1 MLLGAALLL
10 DPKTLNIVNPNAFIT
25 GTGLYFVF
33 GLSSF
38 WWVQQDRLPMPLPT
52 MLFSLLAGD
61 VFFLSLVMYAGGT
74 LRRAAA
80 DPAVPAARRGRLD
93 PAHADR
99 VLPRGVR
106 RHLPARPRRLPR
118 APGHGRRRRR
128 CSRPGIIGFGYFA
141 TVGIAV
147 ALGRYTKQSED
158 LAAQRGIDVANLE
171 QVNRLIIQD
180 MQDGVLVVDLNGVV
194 RGHNA
199 QVTRLLGGFGRMRGG
214 MRLAE
219 FSTTLHDYWRRW
231 QEDFTEALP
240 PFKVE
245 ATQRLLRVRLV
256 RIGTGLNGGTLIYL
270 EDLGRAQTEAQQMKL
285 AAMGRLTASIAH
297 EVRNPLSAINQAA
310 QLLEEDGAVAP
321 EGARLLG
328 MIRNNAKRIDR
339 IVGEVLQFNRR
350 DRQQPETVPLAD
362 FMRTLIDEIV
372 QAENMPPGSV
382 VLQIPD
388 DLLIIFDRGHLNQI
402 VWNLVRNAWQHCQ
415 KKEGSIRVLA
425 RAGYMGDAVIC
436 ELMDDGPGI
445 PAELRPQIF
454 EPFFTTRPGGTGL
467 GLYIARELADANGAA
482 LELLPKGPGAHFR
495 MTLKRASIA
504 GDGRHD
510 ARARRRNE
518 GEHHDENE
526 SAVNRRC
533 SSSTTSR
540 TCSSSSS
547 SRCRAWASTPRAPRP
562 SATRS
567 ACSTRSSST
576 CASPTCGCPTARAC
590 ASSSTSTRRAST
602 CPVAVIT
609 AFGSAENAVAA
620 LKAGAFDYLAK
631 PVALEQLR
639 ALVKQALKVP
649 EKEQPA
655 SQYNLLGESP
665 AMQQVRG
672 LIDRLAKSQAP
683 VFINGESGSGK
694 ELAARTIHLHGPRGE
709 QPFVAVNCGAIPENL
724 MESEF
729 FGYRKGAFT
738 GRRGRPRRLLPG
750 RQRRHAVPRRS
761 GRPAARDA
769 GEAPARDP
777 GEEGA
782 QGRRHAG
789 GAGRRAD
796 HQRHAQEAHRAGRV
810 RQLPAGP
817 LLPAARD
824 RAQHAE
830 PARDARGH
838 SAHRQRDPREAHARR
853 HGAARARRRS
863 RRSSSTRSPAT
874 CASSRTSSSAGF
886 RWPPI
891 RCASLPKT
899 CT

>member
-1 MLLGAALLL
+1 MHPAPAIPPFEPPPLPSPMGDSGRRILWIVGLYRAICAAALLGAALLL
-10 DPKTLNIVNPNAFIT
+10 DARTLNIMNPNAFIT

-38 WWVQQDRLPMPLPT
+38 WWVQQDRLPMPLQT

-61 VFFLSLVMYAGGT
+61 VFFLSLVMYAGGSFGAP
-74 LRRAAA
+74 LPILLFPQLAAA
-80 DPAVPAARRGRLD
+80 GWILRTQTAFFHAAFAAICLLGLDGYRALQGAVGGPQLFQT
-93 PAHADR
+93 
-99 VLPRGVR
+99 
-106 RHLPARPRRLPR
+106 
-118 APGHGRRRRR
+118 
-128 CSRPGIIGFGYFA
+128 GIIGFGFFA

-321 EGARLLG
+321 EGSRLLG

-339 IVGEVLQFNRR
+339 IVGEVLQLNRR
-350 DRQQPETVPLAD
+350 DRQQPETVPFAE
-362 FMRTLIDEIV
+362 FMRALTEEIM
-372 QAENMPPGSV
+372 QAENMPPGGV
-382 VLQIPD
+382 TMQIPD

-495 MTLKRASIA
+495 MTLKRAS
-504 GDGRHD
+504 
-510 ARARRRNE
+510 
-518 GEHHDENE
+518 
-526 SAVNRRC
+526 
-533 SSSTTSR
+533 
-540 TCSSSSS
+540 
-547 SRCRAWASTPRAPRP
+547 TPE
-562 SATRS
+562 RS
-567 ACSTRSSST
+567 A
-576 CASPTCGCPTARAC
+576 
-590 ASSSTSTRRAST
+590 
-602 CPVAVIT
+602 
-609 AFGSAENAVAA
+609 
-620 LKAGAFDYLAK
+620 
-631 PVALEQLR
+631 
-639 ALVKQALKVP
+639 
-649 EKEQPA
+649 
-655 SQYNLLGESP
+655 
-665 AMQQVRG
+665 
-672 LIDRLAKSQAP
+672 
-683 VFINGESGSGK
+683 
-694 ELAARTIHLHGPRGE
+694 
-709 QPFVAVNCGAIPENL
+709 
-724 MESEF
+724 
-729 FGYRKGAFT
+729 
-738 GRRGRPRRLLPG
+738 
-750 RQRRHAVPRRS
+750 
-761 GRPAARDA
+761 
-769 GEAPARDP
+769 
-777 GEEGA
+777 
-782 QGRRHAG
+782 
-789 GAGRRAD
+789 
-796 HQRHAQEAHRAGRV
+796 
-810 RQLPAGP
+810 
-817 LLPAARD
+817 
-824 RAQHAE
+824 
-830 PARDARGH
+830 
-838 SAHRQRDPREAHARR
+838 
-853 HGAARARRRS
+853 
-863 RRSSSTRSPAT
+863 
-874 CASSRTSSSAGF
+874 
-886 RWPPI
+886 
-891 RCASLPKT
+891 
-899 CT
+899 